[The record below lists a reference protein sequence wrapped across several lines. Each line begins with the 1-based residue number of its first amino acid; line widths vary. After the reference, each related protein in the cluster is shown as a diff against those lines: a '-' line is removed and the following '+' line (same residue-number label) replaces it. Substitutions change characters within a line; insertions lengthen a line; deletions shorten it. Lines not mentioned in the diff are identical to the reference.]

1 MTNDAANCL
10 GTLASVGTLIVT
22 NSGAS
27 ALAAGESL
35 KLFNAAIYSGL
46 FAMLKLPPLPAGLGW
61 NTNYLNLGGTL
72 SVVATAKPFF
82 GSASISGNG
91 FKFTGTGGVAN
102 ANFHLL
108 HLP

>member
-1 MTNDAANCL
+1 M
-10 GTLASVGTLIVT
+10 LIVT
-22 NSGAS
+22 NGGAT
-27 ALAAGESL
+27 ALAAGGSL

-72 SVVATAKPFF
+72 SVVATAKPVI
-82 GSASISGNG
+82 SPASIFGNG
-91 FKFTGTGGVAN
+91 FVFAGTGGVAN